1 MKTWHENIAIMK
13 NFFLQ
18 KRENFKNNLICLK
31 CSSFSSWEKL
41 KTKML
46 CMKDKNYAKRKQKT
60 DANYFLR
67 ILFLLC
73 KEQTETYNKMSI
85 SCQKGNCA
93 RWGTNAVIT
102 TTIMAY

>member
-1 MKTWHENIAIMK
+1 MTRKHCNNE
-13 NFFLQ
+13 NFFPTK
-18 KRENFKNNLICLK
+18 KRENFNNNLICLK

-41 KTKML
+41 KTKIL
-46 CMKDKNYAKRKQKT
+46 CMKDKKLCQEKTKT

-67 ILFLLC
+67 ILLLPC
-73 KEQTETYNKMSI
+73 KEQNETYNKMSI